1 MGKITKKV
9 EEQDL
14 TALKEGTTLQSE
26 KRGYTDY
33 ADCTH
38 HSVDDE
44 AIDEGITFS
53 SRPD

>member
-26 KRGYTDY
+26 NAATLTMQIAHTIQSMMKPLMK
-33 ADCTH
+33 
-38 HSVDDE
+38 E
-44 AIDEGITFS
+44 
-53 SRPD
+53 